1 MTQAHLQVGHTHEDV
16 GWNLLLQ
23 TKMCSV
29 QYTYLIFAGV
39 DIPADAALA
48 VVTSALNGTS
58 DIQTPQD
65 LQRLGA
71 RMFVVVGMAHL
82 VLASPFSL

>member
-16 GWNLLLQ
+16 GWNVQLQ
-23 TKMCSV
+23 TIFSF
-29 QYTYLIFAGV
+29 QYTYQIFAGV
-39 DIPADAALA
+39 AIPADAALA

-58 DIQTPQD
+58 DIQTPRD

-71 RMFVVVGMAHL
+71 RMFVVVGMAYL
-82 VLASPFSL
+82 VLASSFSL